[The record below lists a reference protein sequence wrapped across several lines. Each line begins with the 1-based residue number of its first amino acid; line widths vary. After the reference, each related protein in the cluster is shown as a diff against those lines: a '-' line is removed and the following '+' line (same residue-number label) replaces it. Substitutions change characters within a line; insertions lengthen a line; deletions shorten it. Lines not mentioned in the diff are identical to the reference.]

1 MRKRMSV
8 KPVPQISVMDKRLK
22 PAVKTTK
29 KIDKNKLKPHPLVV
43 VADLKKGVVSS
54 LVQYIAEKQKIDDL
68 EILLW
73 LIYLLAGPPEKTKYR
88 LLPVEHP
95 ELASKRGRKPYPKKA
110 LTERE
115 ARYVEAFDA
124 EYSVS
129 KNHTA
134 SIAHAAELNQVS
146 WRTIEQAVQ
155 KRQKILKS
163 EQAEKEITEFQEL
176 VSKLYGDLAERKNI
190 HW

>member
-1 MRKRMSV
+1 MSV
-8 KPVPQISVMDKRLK
+8 KLVPQISVMDNRFK
-22 PAVKTTK
+22 PSIEAAK
-29 KIDKNKLKPHPLVV
+29 KIDKSKLEPHPHAVV
-43 VADLKKGVVSS
+43 MDLKKGVVSS
-54 LVQYIAEKQKIDDL
+54 LVQYIAKEQKIDDL

-73 LIYLLAGPPEKTKYR
+73 LIYLLAGSPEKTKYR

-95 ELASKRGRKPYPKKA
+95 ELASKRGRKPNPKMA

-163 EQAEKEITEFQEL
+163 EQAEKEITEFQRY